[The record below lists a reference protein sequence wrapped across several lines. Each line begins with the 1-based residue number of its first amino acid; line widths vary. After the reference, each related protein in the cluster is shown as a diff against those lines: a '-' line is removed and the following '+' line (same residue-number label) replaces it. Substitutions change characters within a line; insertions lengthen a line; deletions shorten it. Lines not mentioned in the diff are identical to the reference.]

1 MRPVIALVEDNPD
14 NRLLVRA
21 LLEDDYEIRE
31 YESGLDALEGISQD
45 PPGLILMDI
54 SLPGLDGPALLS
66 RLRSDPALPRIP
78 AIAVTAH
85 AMSGDRERF
94 LAMGFD
100 DYVAKPILDE
110 TILIGAIE
118 AHLAGDSGEV

>member
-1 MRPVIALVEDNPD
+1 VEDNPD
-14 NRLLVRA
+14 NRLLVRT
-21 LLEDDYEIRE
+21 LLEDEYEIRE
-31 YESGLDALEGISQD
+31 YETGLDALEGISRD

-54 SLPGLDGPALLS
+54 SLPGLDGPALLE
-66 RLRSDPALPRIP
+66 RLRTDPALPRIP

-100 DYVAKPILDE
+100 GYVAKPILDE
-110 TILIGAIE
+110 AVLVAEIE
-118 AHLAGDSGEV
+118 AHLGGGSGEA

>member
-21 LLEDDYEIRE
+21 LLEDQYEIRE
-31 YESGLDALEGISQD
+31 YESGLEALEGISND

-54 SLPGLDGPALLS
+54 SLPGLDGPTLLA
-66 RLRSDPALPRIP
+66 RLRADPSLPRIP

-85 AMSGDRERF
+85 AMAGDRERF
-94 LAMGFD
+94 LGMGFD
-100 DYVAKPILDE
+100 GYVAKPILDDE
-110 TILIGAIE
+110 LLMAAVE
-118 AHLAGDSGEV
+118 EHLGKEPGDG